1 MRTRGKVLEIFLFG
15 AAFGAILVLVGQAY
29 IKRRVR
35 QVVNDVR
42 YFQELSTDESE

>member
-15 AAFGAILVLVGQAY
+15 TLFGAIVVLIGQAY

-35 QVVNDVR
+35 QVVDDVR
-42 YFQELSTDESE
+42 YFQELHTDESE